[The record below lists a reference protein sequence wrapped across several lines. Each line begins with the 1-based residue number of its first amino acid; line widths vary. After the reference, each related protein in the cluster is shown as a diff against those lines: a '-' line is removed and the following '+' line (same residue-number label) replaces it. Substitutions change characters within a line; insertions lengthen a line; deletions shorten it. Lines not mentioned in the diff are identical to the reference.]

1 MIEKHLDLKVLSALR
16 EFMADEYPALLDTFL
31 KDSEERLQA
40 LRTSGDASQLIDAAH
55 SFKGSSSNMGAVRLA
70 ELCHELEQQAREANP
85 ATLEQLVGAIDSEF
99 AQVRPL
105 YQAERERFH
114 C

>member
-1 MIEKHLDLKVLSALR
+1 MIEKHLDFNVLSALR

-40 LRTSGDASQLIDAAH
+40 LHEAGDASQLIDTAH

-70 ELCHELEQQAREANP
+70 QLCHELEQRARETGP
-85 ATLEQLVGAIDSEF
+85 ATLKQLVRAIDCEF
-99 AQVRPL
+99 ARVRPH
-105 YQAERERFH
+105 YQAERQRFH
-114 C
+114 R